1 MSRGEAGLCQ
11 VAGLLSLC
19 VCEFELMHHVY
30 RHAQTY
36 VAPARLYPQPW
47 EGSMMLVTLPT

>member
-47 EGSMMLVTLPT
+47 EGSMILVTLPT